1 LGKNILASPIL
12 GAYYLDMSVSDWI
25 GILVGIGTLYF
36 LWAQNQIF
44 KRQNAIF
51 AQQAGVAAMP
61 AERSISYVV
70 KRYWPMLAMALL
82 ALLTWAG
89 TAYVTYER
97 HRSISSKYD
106 DLITN
111 DESHIESLIQVL
123 DISRNGAPHFDAIEP
138 YVDFNVYAV
147 SSTVLPI
154 TVKGFDGRLQYKGR
168 NFGWTARQFL
178 SHDSAVVIAKDRTT
192 ELNAGHVDCVFS
204 YVDSHGQPKNVKI
217 GVGNRVIRL
226 P

>member
-1 LGKNILASPIL
+1 
-12 GAYYLDMSVSDWI
+12 
-25 GILVGIGTLYF
+25 
-36 LWAQNQIF
+36 
-44 KRQNAIF
+44 
-51 AQQAGVAAMP
+51 
-61 AERSISYVV
+61 
-70 KRYWPMLAMALL
+70 MLAMALL

-154 TVKGFDGRLQYKGR
+154 TVKGFDGRLQYKGEPLARDVEILGNVTAPIVRGR